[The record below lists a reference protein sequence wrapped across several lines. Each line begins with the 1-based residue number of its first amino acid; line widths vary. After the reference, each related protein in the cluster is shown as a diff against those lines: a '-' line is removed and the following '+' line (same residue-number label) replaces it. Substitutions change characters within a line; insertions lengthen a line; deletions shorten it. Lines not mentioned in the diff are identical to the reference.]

1 MYSFIRDM
9 GWVVGAVAGVGLE
22 VRGQFRGADS
32 VLCGVPGIKLGSS
45 VLVASSFICEAILP
59 ALYHPHFRDKKTE
72 AHRHNLLE
80 TFAKQWQHWL

>member
-1 MYSFIRDM
+1 MYSFIGDM

-45 VLVASSFICEAILP
+45 VLVASSFIC
-59 ALYHPHFRDKKTE
+59 
-72 AHRHNLLE
+72 
-80 TFAKQWQHWL
+80 

>member
-1 MYSFIRDM
+1 MEKNLIINPLYFFNYMYSFIGDM

-45 VLVASSFICEAILP
+45 ALVASSFIC
-59 ALYHPHFRDKKTE
+59 
-72 AHRHNLLE
+72 
-80 TFAKQWQHWL
+80 